1 MVLEKWFSFY
11 FQTAANLT
19 FCRMEWKMPESFFLL
34 WKKKHSTLG
43 SFCVMCMLVLLT
55 TLRCSIST
63 APENKVNTTYLSGF
77 QRWRQSLSNGKIPS
91 SENKMLQNVTYIQ
104 FYDWSWR
111 WEDLG
116 VTVKCFVDVLNLIF
130 KLQCLKLFQ
139 AITFTRKLLNCEQQY
154 IQVVKFHIM
163 LLFWQGE

>member
-1 MVLEKWFSFY
+1 MVLSGEDSL
-11 FQTAANLT
+11 FQ
-19 FCRMEWKMPESFFLL
+19 M
-34 WKKKHSTLG
+34 
-43 SFCVMCMLVLLT
+43 
-55 TLRCSIST
+55 
-63 APENKVNTTYLSGF
+63 
-77 QRWRQSLSNGKIPS
+77 GKFRLQKI
-91 SENKMLQNVTYIQ
+91 KTLQNVTYIQ

-116 VTVKCFVDVLNLIF
+116 VTVKFFVDVLNLIF

-139 AITFTRKLLNCEQQY
+139 AITFTHKLLNCEQQY